1 MEKLKAFLAS
11 IKDFFSSASAKVS
24 HIVLGENN
32 ERIDFFIDSFS
43 KLDARNKF
51 LVSVGSVVAAVSVL
65 VLVFLL
71 YFWGVQSLRNE
82 LANGFDSFHEL
93 KVMEIDLTKEK
104 GRFEKLKDRIG
115 QRVTG
120 LRVKPFIEELAN
132 KHNVTIGNIVER
144 PEQIQSGDPL
154 SQSFE
159 KYKVELKISK
169 ISLPRMLKFITDLE
183 KSRKLMTISEFEV
196 RNQHG
201 TRLYFN
207 VSMSLTG
214 YKASGPG

>member
-1 MEKLKAFLAS
+1 MEKLKAY
-11 IKDFFSSASAKVS
+11 IGQVTEFFGKISAKIS
-24 HIVLGENN
+24 HLILGENN

-43 KLDARNKF
+43 KLGPRQKF
-51 LVSVGSVVAAVSVL
+51 FVSTGSIVGAIAVL

-71 YFWGVQSLRNE
+71 YFWGVQSLRNT

-93 KVMEIDLTKEK
+93 KVMEIDLSKER

-115 QRVTG
+115 QRVRG

-132 KHNVTIGNIVER
+132 KHNVTIGNIIER

-154 SQSFE
+154 SKEFE

-169 ISLPRMLKFITDLE
+169 VSLPRMLKFITDLE
-183 KSRKLMTISEFEV
+183 KSRKLITINEFEV
-196 RNQHG
+196 RNQFG

-214 YKASGPG
+214 YKAAGQG